1 LTVDP
6 QLENLR
12 RNGKL
17 FACKGRI
24 MDTLPQLSPEQ
35 TAALDV
41 LVDLFR
47 QSLKGN
53 SEARSTF
60 LGIAI
65 YLAQTNVLDYL
76 VAALLKQAQVLNI
89 PPTKSLL
96 FREMAFEI
104 ETELR
109 EQNEEKR

>member
-1 LTVDP
+1 MSQESEATLQLTAK
-6 QLENLR
+6 R
-12 RNGKL
+12 
-17 FACKGRI
+17 
-24 MDTLPQLSPEQ
+24 

-47 QSLKGN
+47 LSRKGN

-60 LGIAI
+60 LGIAV
-65 YLAQTNVLDYL
+65 YLARTDVLDYL
-76 VAALLKQAQVLNI
+76 VVVLLKQAQVLNI

-96 FREMAFEI
+96 FRDMAFEI
-104 ETELR
+104 EAALC

>member
-1 LTVDP
+1 MSQESSATP
-6 QLENLR
+6 QLTA
-12 RNGKL
+12 K
-17 FACKGRI
+17 
-24 MDTLPQLSPEQ
+24 Q
-35 TAALDV
+35 TEALDV

-47 QSLKGN
+47 LSRKGN

-76 VAALLKQAQVLNI
+76 VAALLKQAQALNI

-96 FREMAFEI
+96 FRDMAFEI
-104 ETELR
+104 EAVMR
-109 EQNEEKR
+109 EQSEQKQ

>member
-1 LTVDP
+1 
-6 QLENLR
+6 
-12 RNGKL
+12 
-17 FACKGRI
+17 
-24 MDTLPQLSPEQ
+24 MDTRPQLSPKQ
-35 TAALDV
+35 TAALDA

-47 QSLKGN
+47 ESRKDN

-76 VAALLKQAQVLNI
+76 VAALLKQAQALNI
-89 PPTKSLL
+89 PPTQSL
-96 FREMAFEI
+96 FKDMAFEI
-104 ETELR
+104 EAALR

>member
-1 LTVDP
+1 MSQESEATLQLT
-6 QLENLR
+6 
-12 RNGKL
+12 GK
-17 FACKGRI
+17 
-24 MDTLPQLSPEQ
+24 Q

-47 QSLKGN
+47 QSREGN
-53 SEARSTF
+53 SAARSTF
-60 LGIAI
+60 LGVAV
-65 YLAQTNVLDYL
+65 YLAQTNVLDYM
-76 VAALLKQAQVLNI
+76 VVALLTQAQTLNI

-109 EQNEEKR
+109 EQNKEKR

>member
-1 LTVDP
+1 LSDV
-6 QLENLR
+6 
-12 RNGKL
+12 
-17 FACKGRI
+17 
-24 MDTLPQLSPEQ
+24 PQLSPKQ
-35 TAALDV
+35 TEALDV

-47 QSLKGN
+47 QSRKGN

-60 LGIAI
+60 LGVAV

-76 VAALLKQAQVLNI
+76 VVALLTQAQALNI

-104 ETELR
+104 EAVMR
-109 EQNEEKR
+109 EQNAEQEG